1 MSVFVQSRA
10 PGTPHGLTP
19 LAPALLH
26 PSLCATLRL
35 TSRVTRTCR
44 RALQRCELLIEFK
57 DERGARTHGSTTS
70 ALSSH
75 ALRASTLLTEDGCTL
90 CVLQAPP
97 PLNLIHKLLF
107 LPTYICLRAVCGRC
121 WAKWCVVH
129 PTHLSTCAAHLCTER
144 IVPMVGTGGL
154 RSRRRQHMALRR
166 RSASRS
172 RSDCK
177 HVSSGLRESS
187 SVTALTKM
195 HTPPS

>member
-1 MSVFVQSRA
+1 MASHPLPPPFCTLPFLQPYASR
-10 PGTPHGLTP
+10 
-19 LAPALLH
+19 PA
-26 PSLCATLRL
+26 
-35 TSRVTRTCR
+35 
-44 RALQRCELLIEFK
+44 
-57 DERGARTHGSTTS
+57 
-70 ALSSH
+70 SH
-75 ALRASTLLTEDGCTL
+75 AHAGVPCNGASSSSSSRTNVAYVPTAQPTVHYPLTRCVLALFSLKMAAL